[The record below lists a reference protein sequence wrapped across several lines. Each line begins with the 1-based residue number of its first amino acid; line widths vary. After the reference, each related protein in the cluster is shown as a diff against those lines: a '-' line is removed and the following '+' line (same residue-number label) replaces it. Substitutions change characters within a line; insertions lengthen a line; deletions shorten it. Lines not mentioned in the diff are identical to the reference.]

1 MGLKD
6 KLKDMEAKN
15 EDLLKK
21 ISDVKS
27 KTNKFLK
34 LRIEVEDS
42 TWAMTERKEAIDKKL
57 EEKNKALAKKTGK
70 LAAITWATHEKLL
83 NT

>member
-27 KTNKFLK
+27 KMNKSLK

-42 TWAMTERKEAIDKKL
+42 TWAITERKEAIDKKL
-57 EEKNKALAKKTGK
+57 EEKNKALAKKTGE
-70 LAAITWATHEKLL
+70 LTAITWATHEKLL

>member
-27 KTNKFLK
+27 KVNKFEK
-34 LRIEVEDS
+34 LQTKAKDS
-42 TWAMTERKEAIDKKL
+42 T
-57 EEKNKALAKKTGK
+57 
-70 LAAITWATHEKLL
+70 
-83 NT
+83 

>member
-27 KTNKFLK
+27 KTNKSLK

-42 TWAMTERKEAIDKKL
+42 T
-57 EEKNKALAKKTGK
+57 
-70 LAAITWATHEKLL
+70 
-83 NT
+83 